1 MKSKILSV
9 MAAALIVSSSATVCM
24 GSVDAANKP
33 YSVTSAS
40 STVNLAKYD
49 DGILIDH
56 VVYFPKDMTA
66 SNKKYPVVVWGNGTF
81 ASWDYY
87 EELLSQIAA
96 GGYIVVANDDKY
108 CGTGITESASV
119 NFIINENKDKNS
131 IFYNKVDV
139 EHIGAGGHSQGGMS
153 AVNSSRLNSKIDCV
167 FDVQGCQP
175 KYEASKLSVPT
186 FFVTATNDNIVSS
199 SWVKSSYNACKVP
212 AVYASLKDI
221 THFGPVDGHEAS
233 VFAEYAINWFDAFLK
248 NDKNAKKMFLK
259 GGKLSKDTR
268 WTDYASKNF

>member
-1 MKSKILSV
+1 

-66 SNKKYPVVVWGNGTF
+66 SKKKYPVVVWGNGTF

-87 EELLSQIAA
+87 EELLSKIAA
-96 GGYIVVANDDKY
+96 GEYIVVANDDKY

-139 EHIGAGGHSQGGMS
+139 EHIGAGGLL
-153 AVNSSRLNSKIDCV
+153 R
-167 FDVQGCQP
+167 
-175 KYEASKLSVPT
+175 
-186 FFVTATNDNIVSS
+186 
-199 SWVKSSYNACKVP
+199 
-212 AVYASLKDI
+212 
-221 THFGPVDGHEAS
+221 
-233 VFAEYAINWFDAFLK
+233 AE
-248 NDKNAKKMFLK
+248 
-259 GGKLSKDTR
+259 
-268 WTDYASKNF
+268 